1 MRPIR
6 GDYLILIGIA
16 LMLLGVILP
25 FLIVLQVIKSTFAL
39 NFLIFTMQ
47 VAGLF
52 IGIIGVAFYAA
63 RRKKKKD
70 NDIPGPSDLSQNNHH
85 NYW

>member
-25 FLIVLQVIKSTFAL
+25 FLIVLQMIKSTFAL
-39 NFLIFTMQ
+39 NFLIFAMQ

-52 IGIIGVAFYAA
+52 MGIIGVAFYAA
-63 RRKKKKD
+63 RRKKKRD
-70 NDIPGPSDLSQNNHH
+70 TDIPGPADHPQNNHQD
-85 NYW
+85 YW